1 MIFINIIVKLGLY
14 KKKKIQYLV
23 FKSIKFATNSID
35 KFYLLFKRERHVT
48 QEDKNII
55 VN

>member
-35 KFYLLFKRERHVT
+35 KFYLLLLTRETRDT
-48 QEDKNII
+48 GG
-55 VN
+55 